1 MINMAFTFA
10 TFLVV
15 FVGGMLVTWPDTPWT
30 LLLVLTLALNLLFP
44 ILFHPFSRTLWVGM
58 EMAARPLEPAEII
71 DAAAYGTGEWSIAG
85 METEA

>member
-15 FVGGMLVTWPDTPWT
+15 FVGGMVLTWPDTPWT

-58 EMAARPLEPAEII
+58 EMAARPLEAAEII

-85 METEA
+85 TETEV